1 MEIAEFTLRLAR
13 VRERFAT
20 ALTGKLDDSYACI
33 PKLPDKDAAAI
44 ETIIVMHRRLHE
56 MCGIAPSVGF
66 PATGKAARAAEAVLR
81 DPAKFRRSLT
91 AAEVASFT
99 TELDGLRAATQS
111 DLQTSSS

>member
-1 MEIAEFTLRLAR
+1 MEVEEFTLRLSR

-20 ALTGKLDDSYACI
+20 SLTGKVDDSFACL
-33 PKLPDKDAAAI
+33 PKLSDKDASAI
-44 ETIIVMHRRLHE
+44 ETIIAMHRRFHE
-56 MCGIAPSVGF
+56 MCGIAPSVGL

-81 DPAKFRRSLT
+81 GPAKFRRSLT
-91 AAEVASFT
+91 TAEVASFT

>member
-1 MEIAEFTLRLAR
+1 METDEFALRLAR
-13 VRERFAT
+13 VREHFAIS
-20 ALTGKLDDSYACI
+20 LTKKIDDSFARL
-33 PKLPDKDAAAI
+33 PKLSDKDAAAI

-66 PATGKAARAAEAVLR
+66 QATGKAARAAEAVLR
-81 DPAKFRRSLT
+81 DPAKLRRSLT